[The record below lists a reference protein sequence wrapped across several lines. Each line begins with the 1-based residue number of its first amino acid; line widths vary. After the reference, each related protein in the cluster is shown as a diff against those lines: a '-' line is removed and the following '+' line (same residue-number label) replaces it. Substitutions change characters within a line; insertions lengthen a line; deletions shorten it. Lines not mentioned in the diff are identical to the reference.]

1 MMTLQFHI
9 EGGNFTNA
17 GFASSQVKKTLKQLN
32 IDSGLIKKIV
42 IALYEGEVN
51 IVAHATK
58 GEVKVEI
65 TPDAVT
71 MVLTD
76 EGKGIDNIE
85 LAMKEGFST
94 ASQKVREMGF
104 GAGMGLP
111 NIKKNVDKLMIE
123 STVGVGTKLT
133 MIKQLNH
140 A

>member
-1 MMTLQFHI
+1 MMTLRFHI

-51 IVAHATK
+51 IVAHAVK
-58 GEVKVEI
+58 GEVVVEI
-65 TPDAVT
+65 TPQAVT

-76 EGKGIDNIE
+76 EGNGIENIE
-85 LAMKEGFST
+85 MAMKEGFST

-111 NIKKNVDKLMIE
+111 NIKKNVDRLDIE
-123 STVGVGTKLT
+123 STVGIGTKLT
-133 MIKQLNH
+133 MIKRLNH

>member
-1 MMTLQFHI
+1 MMTLHFHI

-51 IVAHATK
+51 IVAHAAK
-58 GEVKVEI
+58 GEVLVEI
-65 TPDAVT
+65 SPEAVK

-76 EGKGIDNIE
+76 QGKGIDNIE

-94 ASQKVREMGF
+94 ASQQVREMGF

-111 NIKKNVDKLMIE
+111 NIKKNVDQLFIE

-133 MIKQLNH
+133 MIKQLDH